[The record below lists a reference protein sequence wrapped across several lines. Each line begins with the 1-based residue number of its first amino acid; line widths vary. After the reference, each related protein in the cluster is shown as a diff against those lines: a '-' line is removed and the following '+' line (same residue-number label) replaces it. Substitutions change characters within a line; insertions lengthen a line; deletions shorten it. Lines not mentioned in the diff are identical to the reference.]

1 MERFEKKT
9 DFESFMKDH
18 PGIKKEM
25 RRHKKEKNK
34 PAGFISPDEK
44 ELVLPKYLK
53 KEEDQYDNGL
63 TTINPTPYMFRN
75 TFDFKWD
82 KIKDKAIQHL
92 KQSEQIIKDQKLN
105 TPERD
110 GGVTTVPLLGCAKM
124 ENGKQ
129 IPFQAPHDWPEF
141 ADFIEWVKPNIDQV
155 WNAWKL
161 DPNMMKYISMSWM
174 NCHPKG
180 GFTDVH
186 HHHNVV
192 VAMACYLHVPEGS
205 GNLMI
210 KNPLSV
216 HNYAMPVDEHYYDN
230 EGEWEVVPVKTG
242 DVFFFPGWLDHKTEV
257 NPTDNNRYIMSIN
270 VQYEFPQVQLPNG
283 SGRQS

>member
-1 MERFEKKT
+1 MDIENLMRK
-9 DFESFMKDH
+9 H
-18 PGIKKEM
+18 PGVKKERKRM
-25 RRHKKEKNK
+25 MKEMSK
-34 PAGFISPDEK
+34 PGFMNPETYEK
-44 ELVLPKYLK
+44 ELILPSHIKN
-53 KEEDQYDNGL
+53 EEDQYANGL

-92 KQSEQIIKDQKLN
+92 KQSEKVIEEHKLD

-124 ENGKQ
+124 ENGREV
-129 IPFQAPHDWPEF
+129 PFVPPHEWPEMK
-141 ADFIEWVKPNIDQV
+141 DFIEWVKPNIDQV
-155 WNAWKL
+155 WSSWKL
-161 DPNMMKYISMSWM
+161 DFKMMKYISMSWM

-180 GFTDVH
+180 AYTDQH
-186 HHHNVV
+186 HHHNVP
-192 VAMACYLHVPEGS
+192 VAIACYLHVPPGS

-210 KNPLSV
+210 KNPLAVQNFS
-216 HNYAMPVDEHYYDN
+216 MPVDEEYY
-230 EGEWEVVPVKTG
+230 EKGMEWDVIPVKTG

-257 NPTDNNRYIMSIN
+257 NQTDNDRYIMSIN